1 MGGSWD
7 ATNLIAS
14 DVAVITPIGMDH
26 VAELGPTL
34 ADIATE
40 KAGIIKEGKVAAIRE
55 QEPGSRRCRSRARAT
70 RSARR
75 CCARAT
81 TGRCSTR

>member
-7 ATNLIAS
+7 ATNVIAG
-14 DVAVITPIGMDH
+14 DAAVITPIGMDH

-40 KAGIIKEGKVAAIRE
+40 KAGIIKEGTVAAIRE
-55 QEPGSRRCRSRARAT
+55 QDPVRGGRCSGARERGRRDAPAGG
-70 RSARR
+70 RR
-75 CCARAT
+75 